1 MRGAGAAAT
10 ASYRHTVSE
19 ADVAAFAIGVVHR
32 VYGTAAMV
40 RDMEYAARLVLLD
53 LLEPEEEGVGAEVW
67 CRHLAPVP
75 VGATVELLAVV
86 VEQDDCRLV
95 CRVEAR
101 HHGKLAGEG
110 RVVQVVVQA
119 GSFPPPP
126 APPRSE
132 PTGHDPGAPP

>member
-1 MRGAGAAAT
+1 MRRAGAAAT
-10 ASYRHTVSE
+10 VSYRHTVSE
-19 ADVAAFAIGVVHR
+19 ADVAAFATGVVHR

-75 VGATVELLAVV
+75 VGATVELLAAV
-86 VEQDDCRLV
+86 VEQDDRRLV
-95 CRVEAR
+95 CRVEVR

-110 RVVQVVVQA
+110 RVVQVVIEA
-119 GSFPPPP
+119 GRFPS
-126 APPRSE
+126 APGAAPRPE
-132 PTGHDPGAPP
+132 PTGENAATQ